1 MARRSDT
8 ACIGCDDAHMVEYG
22 HGVSE
27 GAGQVSGSQGG
38 LGSGGGDWGARI
50 GDIANDAVSGLAAL
64 SPAQLLLL
72 IVVVV
77 IGFFVLKRAL

>member
-1 MARRSDT
+1 
-8 ACIGCDDAHMVEYG
+8 MVEYG

-27 GAGQVSGSQGG
+27 GAGQVSGSGGG

-50 GDIANDAVSGLAAL
+50 GDIANDAVTGLSTL

-72 IVVVV
+72 IAVVV